1 MDERTLHALAQ
12 VASGDVEFH
21 TGAWGGP
28 AGYRWRGVAGG
39 SPIPWDGVLERLEAK
54 HLIAVEP
61 RLGPLERRV
70 RVTPDGI
77 ALLAAAS

>member
-1 MDERTLHALAQ
+1 MNDRARQVLEQ

-28 AGYRWRGVAGG
+28 AGYCWRGAAGRV
-39 SPIPWDGVLERLEAK
+39 PLAWDGELARLEAS
-54 HLIAVEP
+54 HLIAIEP

-70 RVTPDGI
+70 SVTTDGMA
-77 ALLAAAS
+77 ALVS

>member
-1 MDERTLHALAQ
+1 MDDEARRALAQ
-12 VASGDVEFH
+12 VASGHVEFH

-28 AGYRWRGVAGG
+28 AGYRWRGAAGVMPLG
-39 SPIPWDGVLERLEAK
+39 CVLERLEAK

-70 RVTPDGI
+70 TVTSDGI
-77 ALLAAAS
+77 AALADTA

>member
-1 MDERTLHALAQ
+1 MDDRARRALEE
-12 VASGDVEFH
+12 VASGHVEFH

-39 SPIPWDGVLERLEAK
+39 VPTTWDGELERLEAK
-54 HLIAVEP
+54 HLIAIEQ

-70 RVTPDGI
+70 SVTSVGI
-77 ALLAAAS
+77 AALGS